1 MATQPRPSLRDSCV
15 LVLAKGLHVVPLAT
29 FTAHVLSED
38 VLLALLAVRA
48 AASCVPGVSCWRQD

>member
-1 MATQPRPSLRDSCV
+1 
-15 LVLAKGLHVVPLAT
+15 
-29 FTAHVLSED
+29 VLSED

>member
-1 MATQPRPSLRDSCV
+1 MATQPRPSLRDVCV
-15 LVLAKGLHVVPLAT
+15 LALAKRLHVVPLAT

-48 AASCVPGVSCWRQD
+48 AACACWRELA